1 MNTKVDVI
9 SGFLGAGKT
18 TLIKKLLK
26 DALTGSKVVLIE
38 NEFGEIGIDGG
49 FLKQAGIEIRE
60 MNAGCICCSLVGD
73 FDASLQQVMTDYEP
87 ERIIIEP
94 SGVGKLSDVM
104 NAIKNVA
111 DKTGN
116 MELNAAATVI
126 DCIKAKSYIKNFGE
140 FITDQLENAG
150 TVILTRTD
158 KADQSKIEETVDLIR
173 SYNKKATI
181 ITTPIEELGG
191 KEILNTLEGTRDLA
205 AEIMAEAVAAYNEE
219 ECDDPECSC
228 HHHGEG
234 HHHHHDED
242 HECCHGRGHHHHHD
256 EDHECCHGKGHHH
269 HDEDHECCHGEGHHH
284 HDEDHECCH
293 GEGHHHHHDED
304 HECCHGEGH
313 HHHDED
319 HECCHGR
326 GHHHHD
332 EDHECCHGG
341 GYHHHH
347 DEDHEC
353 CHGEGHHHHDED
365 HECCHGEGHHHH
377 DEDGVIVHNTHDHHH
392 HHHGHSAEEVFGS
405 WGMETPHRYSAETI
419 KKLIASLEDEKVYGM
434 VLRAKGIVQDES
446 GSWIEFDHVPE
457 ETQVRCGAAAD
468 VTGKIVVIGSKL
480 NEEALE
486 KLFREK

>member
-242 HECCHGRGHHHHHD
+242 HECCHG
-256 EDHECCHGKGHHH
+256 
-269 HDEDHECCHGEGHHH
+269 
-284 HDEDHECCH
+284 
-293 GEGHHHHHDED
+293 
-304 HECCHGEGH
+304 
-313 HHHDED
+313 
-319 HECCHGR
+319 
-326 GHHHHD
+326 
-332 EDHECCHGG
+332 
-341 GYHHHH
+341 
-347 DEDHEC
+347 
-353 CHGEGHHHHDED
+353 
-365 HECCHGEGHHHH
+365 EGHHHH

-392 HHHGHSAEEVFGS
+392 HHHGHSAEEIFGS